1 MMPSVTDRLK
11 HILDAIDHIDAF
23 LKGGLNVQDE
33 MQASAIFF
41 KLIVIGEACKHIPA
55 SFRKEFS
62 DIPWAGM
69 LGLRNVLAHE
79 YFQLEEERIRSAIA
93 TLPKIRARL
102 SEVIEKT
109 ALQS

>member
-1 MMPSVTDRLK
+1 MIPSVMDRLK
-11 HILDAIDHIDAF
+11 HILDARDHIDVF
-23 LKGGLNVQDE
+23 LKGGLSVQDE

-79 YFQLEEERIRSAIA
+79 YFQLEEIRIKQAIA
-93 TLPKIRARL
+93 TLPVIKRRL
-102 SEVIEKT
+102 IEVIEKMGE
-109 ALQS
+109 

>member
-1 MMPSVTDRLK
+1 MIPSVADRLR
-11 HILDAIDHIDAF
+11 HILDAIEHIDVF
-23 LKGGLNVQDE
+23 LQDGLNVQNE

-41 KLIVIGEACKHIPA
+41 KLIVIGEACSHIPS

-79 YFQLEEERIRSAIA
+79 YFQLEAERIRHAIA
-93 TLPKIRARL
+93 TLPQIKARIV
-102 SEVIEKT
+102 EVIDKIT
-109 ALQS
+109 RA